1 MCSFSDADDTK
12 AWISEKDTA
21 LSSPDY
27 GRDLASV
34 QALQRK
40 HGVLERDLAALEEKV
55 RYIFD
60 IREFLKKL
68 FELIYLFRFQ
78 VRQLNSEADMLMETH
93 PTHAQDI
100 EAKRVEISEAW
111 DGLKDQVYWTMCLY
125 FSRIFY
131 LLWCVFIC
139 KAASRKGK
147 LVDSHDYQQFL
158 NEYRW

>member
-111 DGLKDQVYWTMCLY
+111 DGLKDQVY
-125 FSRIFY
+125 
-131 LLWCVFIC
+131 
-139 KAASRKGK
+139 
-147 LVDSHDYQQFL
+147 
-158 NEYRW
+158 